1 MTEVASTCRV
11 LSFTVFFLQRD
22 GKREKEREREGGRGS
37 VRVPMAD
44 WLDDYAG
51 RPNRMRGMGG
61 VEGRG
66 KGLTMLHHTCIYETG
81 ERKAN
86 TLAGRFPPPSSSRSP
101 SLSVSPG
108 QEKYVRPRTSE
119 ERAKIRGKQKKKK
132 KRRISESYCRH
143 RMQECC
149 PLGNQATSKKAHQ
162 LFTGLLVPVI
172 L

>member
-86 TLAGRFPPPSSSRSP
+86 TLIARKPFPSPLSLPAPPPFPFRQ
-101 SLSVSPG
+101 G
-108 QEKYVRPRTSE
+108 RY
-119 ERAKIRGKQKKKK
+119 GKRKKENKRK
-132 KRRISESYCRH
+132 KRRKRRVNESHTAIGCK
-143 RMQECC
+143 E
-149 PLGNQATSKKAHQ
+149 
-162 LFTGLLVPVI
+162 VI
-172 L
+172 LLAIRPLPKKHISFLPAYLFP